1 MEKKNWVEI
10 KCPHCGATYVPAEIF
25 MPGDFLGKPD
35 SLVKD
40 ALGKILY
47 CDYEEGEE
55 PLATESFICDHCGKP
70 FVVEPVISYK
80 VRKEDEEKD
89 FSSDTVSLLD

>member
-1 MEKKNWVEI
+1 
-10 KCPHCGATYVPAEIF
+10 